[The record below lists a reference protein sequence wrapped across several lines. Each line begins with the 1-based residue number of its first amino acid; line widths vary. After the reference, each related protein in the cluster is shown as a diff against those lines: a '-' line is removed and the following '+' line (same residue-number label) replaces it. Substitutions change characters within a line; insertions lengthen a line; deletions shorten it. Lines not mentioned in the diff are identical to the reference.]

1 MLIKLNRTTPHPN
14 HSGRGGTGRP
24 NGAEGKERGP
34 REQVWF
40 LKGQQKEDKVGAPG
54 VEGRALPIKEPH
66 RFPPPALQGL
76 WVDHTRQG
84 AGGQKEGGT
93 PLADGP
99 MVRLSSPNLRLGNVA
114 TGKPYQGERQ
124 EKGTI
129 PRLDL

>member
-1 MLIKLNRTTPHPN
+1 MLIKPNRTTPHPN

-24 NGAEGKERGP
+24 EGAEGKERAP

-76 WVDHTRQG
+76 WVGHTRQG
-84 AGGQKEGGT
+84 AGGQKEGGK
-93 PLADGP
+93 
-99 MVRLSSPNLRLGNVA
+99 VRKGVVRRYPSSKVRSIGCALLQQP
-114 TGKPYQGERQ
+114 
-124 EKGTI
+124 
-129 PRLDL
+129 